1 MTTDR
6 LYPILEAAR
15 VYGIPRS
22 VMVNA
27 VANGLV
33 QTTYRFETVSDRQRA
48 KHFISEAAI
57 LKLLKLY
64 QDGEEERQAHIEQT
78 ETGRTYAKPADN
90 YSHEARSK
98 LEDLLL
104 LRELEQYGVTAGDVL

>member
-1 MTTDR
+1 MEK

-15 VYGIPRS
+15 LLNIPRS

-27 VANGLV
+27 VANGAV
-33 QTTYRFETVSDRQRA
+33 QTIYRFETVSDRQRA
-48 KHFISEAAI
+48 KHFISEGEA
-57 LKLLKLY
+57 KRLLKAYL
-64 QDGEEERQAHIEQT
+64 DGEDERQAHIEQA
-78 ETGRTYAKPADN
+78 ETGRKWARPVDV

-104 LRELEQYGVTAGDVL
+104 LRELEPYGVTAGDVF